1 MPLAEKKK
9 YTAEEYFAKT
19 QDTNE
24 HTELIDG
31 EIVALAA
38 PNELHFDISFSVCS
52 RLREFISKNG
62 GSCKPFMAPFDVVLD
77 EYNIVEPDIFVVCDA
92 DKRDG
97 KRINGAPDLVIE
109 VVSSNRSDDY
119 IKKFE
124 IYKNYGVREYWIADP
139 QYERILVYRFEK
151 NAPAEIYTFSQSVP
165 VGIFD
170 DRLELCI
177 AELLKQG

>member
-38 PNELHFDISFSVCS
+38 PDELHFDISFSVCS
-52 RLREFISKNG
+52 MLRDFISKNG

-77 EYNIVEPDIFVVCDA
+77 EYNVVQPDIFVVCDA

-119 IKKFE
+119 VRKLAL
-124 IYKNYGVREYWIADP
+124 YKESGVREYWIIDP
-139 QYERILVYRFEK
+139 KFERTLVYDFD
-151 NAPAEIYTFSQSVP
+151 NGDYPQIYPFSQDIP
-165 VGIFD
+165 VGIYKGV
-170 DRLELCI
+170 LTVNV
-177 AELLKQG
+177 AKLLS